1 MPRHWRRWSDR
12 LYLSSKRITR
22 SRQRSRPVSARSAPA
37 PGSASCSTRA
47 TRWRAS
53 ILAPMVTITI
63 PLVAGAMSCARR
75 ARRRSPA
82 AGASRQWH
90 VGLAQSACLL
100 AGLLGENLAA
110 AQVPEGGPQTPSGP
124 GGEAGPPTAGGG
136 PAVAPAIPGPAPET
150 LPPPPGGGFGT
161 PNPVAPPYS
170 VNNEAP
176 TLLSPPTLRLLPP
189 QAGVVPLQAY
199 DPTAPA
205 IIIQPFASVSEIFT
219 DNVNY
224 THSPRNFAAITT
236 LSPGISF
243 SADTPRLQ
251 AVAAGSASGTIY
263 LPSSNSSLNQV
274 YGNLYANGHATVYP
288 DLLFV
293 DFQNV
298 ITQSTTLPGFGFQN
312 LSTLPRNQQTQQY
325 INNVSPY
332 IVKSFDGWVD
342 TRLRYFFSSSNYG
355 GATAVA
361 TLPFTTLTSS
371 TLNEGNFVAATG
383 ENFQQF
389 SARFTA
395 DTSSYTAAPTAQ
407 NTQVSAFNDFQ
418 FRFTPGVSGLAR
430 LGYQNQH
437 YPGSPAANF
446 AGLTWLA
453 GGQLGTLG
461 PDQPAYVIL
470 EYGKQQGVYG
480 ITGAAQVNLTP
491 TLLLTASAV
500 QGIAAQGQ
508 LFASNLATSTLSPS
522 GGIVNQTTGLPTAFY
537 LPGVGLSNNVYRQ
550 HLYNVG
556 LSEVIPPN
564 SHSLFLFYNDFQSLT
579 PPITAPTKSVG
590 VNLSYSRS
598 MRPDLT
604 GYASVGYVN
613 SVNAP
618 TVAPAVST
626 TSFDTVTGTLGINYV
641 LGRTLTGSILYTLSY
656 QNNGATLAGG
666 RTGDVIVNQLQFL
679 LSKTF

>member
-1 MPRHWRRWSDR
+1 
-12 LYLSSKRITR
+12 
-22 SRQRSRPVSARSAPA
+22 
-37 PGSASCSTRA
+37 
-47 TRWRAS
+47 
-53 ILAPMVTITI
+53 
-63 PLVAGAMSCARR
+63 MSCARQT
-75 ARRRSPA
+75 RRRSPA
-82 AGASRQWH
+82 TGASRQWH
-90 VGLAQSACLL
+90 VELALCGCLL
-100 AGLLGENLAA
+100 AGLLGESPAA
-110 AQVPEGGPQTPSGP
+110 AQAQEGGPQIPSGP
-124 GGEAGPPTAGGG
+124 GGEAGPPTASGGA
-136 PAVAPAIPGPAPET
+136 AVAPAIPGPAPET

-170 VNNEAP
+170 VNSEAP

-189 QAGVVPLQAY
+189 QASVVPLQAY

-205 IIIQPFASVSEIFT
+205 IIIRPFASASEIFT
-219 DNVNY
+219 DNVHY
-224 THSPRNFAAITT
+224 AHSPRDFAAITT

-274 YGNLYANGHATVYP
+274 YGNLYSNGHATIYS

-312 LSTLPRNQQTQQY
+312 LSTLPKNQQTQQY
-325 INNVSPY
+325 VNNVSPY

-342 TRLRYFFSSSNYG
+342 TQLRYFFSASNYG
-355 GATAVA
+355 GATAIA
-361 TLPFTTLTSS
+361 TAPSTTLTSS
-371 TLNEGNFVAATG
+371 TLNEGTFIAATG

-389 SARFTA
+389 LARFTA
-395 DTSSYTAAPTAQ
+395 DTSSYTGAPTAQ

-418 FRFTPGVSGLAR
+418 YRFTPGIAGLAR

-446 AGLTWLA
+446 AGATWLA

-461 PDQPAYVIL
+461 PDQPAYAIL
-470 EYGKQQGVYG
+470 EYGRQQGVYG

-508 LFASNLATSTLSPS
+508 LFAGNLATSTLSPA

-564 SHSLFLFYNDFQSLT
+564 AYNLFLFYNDQQSLT
-579 PPITAPTKSVG
+579 PPITAPTKSLG
-590 VNLSYSRS
+590 VNLGYSRS

-626 TSFDTVTGTLGINYV
+626 TSFDTVTAQIGLNYV
-641 LGRTLTGSILYTLSY
+641 LGRTLTGSILYTFSY
-656 QNNGATLAGG
+656 QNNAATLASG
-666 RTGDVIVNQLQFL
+666 RTGDVVVNQLQFL

>member
-1 MPRHWRRWSDR
+1 
-12 LYLSSKRITR
+12 
-22 SRQRSRPVSARSAPA
+22 
-37 PGSASCSTRA
+37 
-47 TRWRAS
+47 
-53 ILAPMVTITI
+53 
-63 PLVAGAMSCARR
+63 MSCARR
-75 ARRRSPA
+75 TRRRSPA

-90 VGLAQSACLL
+90 VDLALCGCLL
-100 AGLLGENLAA
+100 AGLLGKNPAA
-110 AQVPEGGPQTPSGP
+110 AQVPEGGPQNPSGS
-124 GGEAGPPTAGGG
+124 GGEAGPPTGGGG
-136 PAVAPAIPGPAPET
+136 PAVAPAIPGPAPAT

-205 IIIQPFASVSEIFT
+205 VLIQPFASVGETFT

-236 LSPGISF
+236 LSPGLSV

-274 YGNLYANGHATVYP
+274 YGNLYANGHATIYP

-293 DFQNV
+293 DFQNA

-325 INNVSPY
+325 VNNVSPY

-342 TRLRYFFSSSNYG
+342 TQLRYFFSASNYG
-355 GATAVA
+355 GATAIA
-361 TLPFTTLTSS
+361 TLPSATLTSS
-371 TLNEGNFVAATG
+371 TLNEGTFIAATG

-389 SARFTA
+389 LARFTA
-395 DTSSYTAAPTAQ
+395 NASTYTAAPTAQ
-407 NTQVSAFNDFQ
+407 NTQVSAFNDFEY
-418 FRFTPGVSGLAR
+418 RFTPGIAGLAR

-446 AGLTWLA
+446 AGATWLA

-470 EYGKQQGVYG
+470 EYGRQQGVYRHYRR
-480 ITGAAQVNLTP
+480 GAGQPYADLAADRKRGAGHLRARAAICRQLGDIDAQPFRRGCQSNYRAANG
-491 TLLLTASAV
+491 LLPPGCWPVEQRLSPARLSGRFERGNTAER
-500 QGIAAQGQ
+500 
-508 LFASNLATSTLSPS
+508 LFAVFVLQSTA
-522 GGIVNQTTGLPTAFY
+522 IADTADH
-537 LPGVGLSNNVYRQ
+537 R
-550 HLYNVG
+550 LY
-556 LSEVIPPN
+556 E
-564 SHSLFLFYNDFQSLT
+564 
-579 PPITAPTKSVG
+579 
-590 VNLSYSRS
+590 
-598 MRPDLT
+598 
-604 GYASVGYVN
+604 
-613 SVNAP
+613 
-618 TVAPAVST
+618 
-626 TSFDTVTGTLGINYV
+626 
-641 LGRTLTGSILYTLSY
+641 
-656 QNNGATLAGG
+656 
-666 RTGDVIVNQLQFL
+666 
-679 LSKTF
+679 

>member
-1 MPRHWRRWSDR
+1 
-12 LYLSSKRITR
+12 
-22 SRQRSRPVSARSAPA
+22 
-37 PGSASCSTRA
+37 
-47 TRWRAS
+47 
-53 ILAPMVTITI
+53 
-63 PLVAGAMSCARR
+63 MSCARR
-75 ARRRSPA
+75 TLPRSHA
-82 AGASRQWH
+82 AGASWQWH
-90 VGLAQSACLL
+90 SNLALCGCLL
-100 AGLLGENLAA
+100 AGLLVGTPAA
-110 AQVPEGGPQTPSGP
+110 AQGQEGGPQNQSSS
-124 GGEAGPPTAGGG
+124 GGEAVPPTTGG
-136 PAVAPAIPGPAPET
+136 PVGVTPRIPGPAPET

-161 PNPVAPPYS
+161 PNPTAPPYS

-205 IIIQPFASVSEIFT
+205 IIIRPFASASEIFT
-219 DNVNY
+219 DNVHY
-224 THSPRNFAAITT
+224 THSPRDFAAITT
-236 LSPGISF
+236 LSPGVSF

-251 AVAAGSASGTIY
+251 AVAAGSANGLVY
-263 LPSSNSSLNQV
+263 LPSSNSNLNQV
-274 YGNLYANGHATVYP
+274 YGNLYANGHATIYS

-325 INNVSPY
+325 VNNVSPY

-342 TRLRYFFSSSNYG
+342 TQLRYFFSASNYG

-361 TLPFTTLTSS
+361 TVPSTTLTSS
-371 TLNEGNFVAATG
+371 TLNEGTFIAATG

-389 SARFTA
+389 LARFTA

-407 NTQVSAFNDFQ
+407 NTQVSAFNDFEY
-418 FRFTPGVSGLAR
+418 RFTPGIAGLAR

-446 AGLTWLA
+446 AGATWLA

-470 EYGKQQGVYG
+470 EYGRQQGVYG

-500 QGIAAQGQ
+500 QGVAAQGQ

-522 GGIVNQTTGLPTAFY
+522 GGVVNQTTGLPTAFY

-550 HLYNVG
+550 HVYQAG

-564 SHSLFLFYNDFQSLT
+564 AYSLFLFYNQQHSLT
-579 PPITAPTKSVG
+579 PAITASTNSLG
-590 VNLSYSRS
+590 VNLTYTRS
-598 MRPDLT
+598 MRPDLS

-618 TVAPAVST
+618 TVTTVVTPTVST
-626 TSFDTVTGTLGINYV
+626 TSFDTVTAQLGINYV
-641 LGRTLTGSILYTLSY
+641 LGRSLTGSILYTFSY
-656 QNNGATLAGG
+656 QNNGAVLAGG
-666 RTGDVIVNQLQFL
+666 RNGDVAVNQIQFL